1 MLQLTNLSCYMLQHP
16 LSLSTSKSKTPK
28 ATEQRHKDDKKGKRT
43 ATAPKQVWKQRAITN
58 VNYDAEKRSYK
69 STEDVDAPLHLQASS
84 SGNKSSAEKKK
95 EAVSS
100 GASQDSISVFERLG
114 SKNGSAG
121 KDSGNSDKNLE
132 GRSSKGSLS
141 PPSVFER
148 LGSHSTNSSER

>member
-84 SGNKSSAEKKK
+84 SGNRSSAENKKK
-95 EAVSS
+95 QYLQVQAKNQYLFLKGLADRLIVRKRNQETQTKNKKVDSAKEALVP
-100 GASQDSISVFERLG
+100 RRCL
-114 SKNGSAG
+114 
-121 KDSGNSDKNLE
+121 
-132 GRSSKGSLS
+132 KG
-141 PPSVFER
+141 
-148 LGSHSTNSSER
+148 